1 MRRRNL
7 SRLVASSAAVLAIM
21 NGWATLG
28 FAQSVHATPG
38 ASIATDAMERSAPV
52 KPLPDARSIERYER
66 GRALMQ
72 QIWQIA
78 PGKDAQRDGLG
89 PLFNAASCHGCHSPA
104 TRRQVSEKPVDRLL
118 SALVRVSVRQDG
130 ETLPH
135 PAYGAQ
141 LNEFSIV
148 GVPPEARTQVIYV
161 DRMVD
166 LLDGTPVWVR
176 EPELVF
182 HDLRYGTLDRR
193 VMTSLRAS
201 PPIMGVGLLELV
213 PEEVLLEYADPEDM
227 NRDGVAGR
235 PNRIADRRVLPRH
248 SGQHVIGR
256 FGWKANSPDLRTQI
270 ATALHED
277 MGLTSIVFPRSAC
290 TRAQTECLQAASGG
304 DPEVTAAML
313 DDFTFF
319 LTWLAP
325 PARRHVEDAE
335 TRRGEALFRST
346 GCAACHRETLTT
358 RENAEY
364 PALSRL
370 EFHPYTDLLLHDLG
384 AGLADGRPDH
394 GASGGDWRTPPLW
407 GLGLAQ
413 AASPTARFLHDGR
426 ARTLTE
432 AILWHAGEAQKS
444 RDRFRAMS
452 ATDRAALLRFLNSL

>member
-1 MRRRNL
+1 
-7 SRLVASSAAVLAIM
+7 
-21 NGWATLG
+21 
-28 FAQSVHATPG
+28 
-38 ASIATDAMERSAPV
+38 
-52 KPLPDARSIERYER
+52 
-66 GRALMQ
+66 MQ

-78 PGKDAQRDGLG
+78 PGKDTQHDGLG
-89 PLFNAASCHGCHSPA
+89 PLFNAASCQGCHSLD
-104 TRRQVSEKPVDRLL
+104 TRRQVPESDRERLI
-118 SALVRVSVRQDG
+118 SALVRVSIRQDG
-130 ETLPH
+130 KMLPH

-148 GVPPEARTQVIYV
+148 GVPTEARTQVLYV
-161 DRMVD
+161 DRMVN

-182 HDLRYGTLDRR
+182 HDPSYGALDRR

-201 PPIMGVGLLELV
+201 PPIAGAGLLDLV
-213 PEEVLLEYADPEDM
+213 PEEVLLEYADPDDR
-227 NRDGVAGR
+227 NRDGVEGR
-235 PNRIADRRVLPRH
+235 PNRIVDPQTGRN
-248 SGQHVIGR
+248 VIGR
-256 FGWKANSPDLRTQI
+256 LGWKANSPNLRTQI
-270 ATALHED
+270 ATALLED
-277 MGLTSIVFPRSAC
+277 MGLTSVVFPQPNC
-290 TRAQTECLQAASGG
+290 TPVQTECLSAPSGG

-313 DDFTFF
+313 DDLTFF

-325 PARRHVEDAE
+325 PARRHVDDAE
-335 TRRGEALFRST
+335 TQRGETLFRST

-358 RENAEY
+358 GENARY

-394 GASGGDWRTPPLW
+394 EASGGDWRTPPLW

-413 AASPTARFLHDGR
+413 ATNPTARFLHDGR

-444 RDRFRAMS
+444 RDRFRAMN
-452 ATDRAALLRFLNSL
+452 AADREALLRFLDSL